1 MSLILAVEP
10 DRKQAKQ
17 LSSVVRQHVKAE
29 FVVADSGAAALAALG
44 NRIPDLILTPALLP
58 PKDEAV
64 LTGWLRDLGDAAA
77 HVQTLAI
84 PILSEPNSG
93 KKDKDQGSGSIFGR
107 LREQGPADAGPGCDP
122 GVFADQIRV
131 YLDRVD
137 SDRSSRVAPMP
148 VVVPEPVKET
158 PVVLTVADESVPEVE
173 AFDEAVT
180 FDDLVFD
187 PSPEPAPA
195 PVQVPVTDPPVTMRP
210 PTPFARPEKRVDP
223 AILKSWESELG
234 LESTSGPAA
243 PLWRA
248 SSDMSTDSPVAP
260 ARVSPVSPVSPVS
273 SVSSDGL
280 VFDPA
285 DARYAPVFRRL
296 DEVAGL
302 HA

>member
-44 NRIPDLILTPALLP
+44 DRIPDLILTPALLP

-84 PILSEPNSG
+84 PILAEPSAG
-93 KKDKDQGSGSIFGR
+93 KKDRDQSGSIFGR
-107 LREQGPADAGPGCDP
+107 LRDQGPADAGPGCDP

-137 SDRSSRVAPMP
+137 TDRSSRVTPAPMP
-148 VVVPEPVKET
+148 VAAPEPIAET
-158 PVVLTVADESVPEVE
+158 PVVLAAADERAPELPD
-173 AFDEAVT
+173 FDEAVT

-187 PSPEPAPA
+187 PSPEPEPAPA
-195 PVQVPVTDPPVTMRP
+195 PVPVAEPPVVMRA
-210 PTPFARPEKRVDP
+210 PTPFARPDKRVESP
-223 AILKSWESELG
+223 APRSRDAEFNVESA
-234 LESTSGPAA
+234 PAAAA

-248 SSDMSTDSPVAP
+248 APDAVTESPLVATRAFSAP
-260 ARVSPVSPVSPVS
+260 VVSG
-273 SVSSDGL
+273 DGL

-285 DARYAPVFRRL
+285 DTRYAPLFRRL
-296 DEVAGL
+296 DEIAGL